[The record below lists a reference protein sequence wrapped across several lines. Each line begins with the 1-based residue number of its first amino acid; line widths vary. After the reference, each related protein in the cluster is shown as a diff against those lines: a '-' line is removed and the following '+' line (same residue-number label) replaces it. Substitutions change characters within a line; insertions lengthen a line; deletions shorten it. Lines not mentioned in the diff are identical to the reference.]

1 MLRFCVLAFATLLL
15 ALSPAASAL
24 GSAAGKSSGGTPVS
38 LTDTEAGVDAS
49 SSGGARAPAV
59 AAQTGG
65 EVSIAGRD
73 EPVATLAQEP
83 EPEPE
88 GPGEEQPGEPGG
100 EPQPL
105 TGDEPGGE
113 ETVEPLIQEAPATS
127 GALPSTGLE
136 TFKLAL
142 LGLVFLLVGAR
153 LRVIVRRRRVRAS
166 WGDPFATA
174 AEPEAR
180 LAPDGLPCAPPAVSS
195 SGPPEHDHEEPA
207 PAKPVPAGALPSTA
221 TARRNANGPPPA

>member
-38 LTDTEAGVDAS
+38 LTDTEAGVDES

-65 EVSIAGRD
+65 EVSTAGRD
-73 EPVATLAQEP
+73 EPVATVAQEP

-100 EPQPL
+100 EPQPP

-113 ETVEPLIQEAPATS
+113 ETVELLTEELPATS

-136 TFKLAL
+136 TLKLAL
-142 LGLVFLLVGAR
+142 LGFVFLLVGAR
-153 LRVIVRRRRVRAS
+153 LRVIVRRRRAHAG
-166 WGDPFATA
+166 WGDRFATA
-174 AEPEAR
+174 GEAEAR
-180 LAPDGLPCAPPAVSS
+180 LAPDGLPLAPPAVSS
-195 SGPPEHDHEEPA
+195 SGPPEPDYEEPA
-207 PAKPVPAGALPSTA
+207 PAEPVPAGVLPSTA

>member
-24 GSAAGKSSGGTPVS
+24 GAPAGTSSGGTPVS
-38 LTDTEAGVDAS
+38 LTDTEAGVDES

-65 EVSIAGRD
+65 EVSIARRD
-73 EPVATLAQEP
+73 EPVATVAQEP
-83 EPEPE
+83 EPE
-88 GPGEEQPGEPGG
+88 PGEPGG
-100 EPQPL
+100 EPQPP

-113 ETVEPLIQEAPATS
+113 ETVEPLAEEVPATS

-142 LGLVFLLVGAR
+142 LGFVFLLVGAR
-153 LRVIVRRRRVRAS
+153 LRVIVRRRRARAG
-166 WGDPFATA
+166 WGDHFATA
-174 AEPEAR
+174 GEAEAR
-180 LAPDGLPCAPPAVSS
+180 LAPDGLPLVPPAVSS
-195 SGPPEHDHEEPA
+195 SGPPEPDYEEPA
-207 PAKPVPAGALPSTA
+207 PAEPVPAGVLPSTA